1 MRINFEKNL
10 GFFYD
15 IDDDFLYCINKQCE
29 NCILKEY
36 KPNCS
41 IKAKE
46 KALKIINDKLNLII
60 DTLTEDTLDET
71 QKIKEIYDIIL
82 E

>member
-15 IDDDFLYCINKQCE
+15 IDDDFLYCINKQCKD
-29 NCILKEY
+29 CMFKEH
-36 KPNCS
+36 KPNCA
-41 IKAKE
+41 IQAKE
-46 KALKIINDKLNLII
+46 KALKIINDKLNLIV

-71 QKIKEIYDIIL
+71 QKIKEIYDIVL

>member
-29 NCILKEY
+29 DCMLKEY
-36 KPNCS
+36 KPHCT
-41 IKAKE
+41 IQAKKKAF
-46 KALKIINDKLNLII
+46 KIINDKLNLIVDI
-60 DTLTEDTLDET
+60 LTEDTLDET
-71 QKIKEIYDIIL
+71 QKIKEIYNIIL